1 MVYSLTIT
9 PVPEFSQRPSANHPL
24 DARCSLS
31 LGERVRVR
39 GDGANYHPA
48 YRTTP
53 GTGELGEF
61 SS

>member
-1 MVYSLTIT
+1 MVYSVSIT

-39 GDGANYHPA
+39 GKGANYHPA
-48 YRTTP
+48 YRTTL
-53 GTGELGEF
+53 GTGELGESF
-61 SS
+61 S